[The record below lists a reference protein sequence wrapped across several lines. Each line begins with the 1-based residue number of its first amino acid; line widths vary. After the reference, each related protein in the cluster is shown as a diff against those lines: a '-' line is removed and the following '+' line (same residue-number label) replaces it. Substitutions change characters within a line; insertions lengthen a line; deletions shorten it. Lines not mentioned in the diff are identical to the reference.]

1 MDKLANGIGWITI
14 TIMNFICGFFVNK
27 ENCSD
32 MNFIIVGI
40 ASLGMAIINIIE
52 YIDKRRG

>member
-1 MDKLANGIGWITI
+1 MDKLTNGIGWITI
-14 TIMNFICGFFVNK
+14 MIMNFICGFFVNK

-40 ASLGMAIINIIE
+40 ALGMAIINIIE
-52 YIDKRRG
+52 YINERRG